1 MPETK
6 DLCHRGWIGHPGS
19 ELWGS
24 RWKHVAGV
32 LRSVTTQ
39 ILSNLLM
46 VSDWTW
52 WQALPWMIL
61 LECKYVMHIIT
72 ITSIVLGEDSSYIF
86 QKITILEAKIKFTV
100 HTVDGVGLI
109 VSEIGYNVIASRLQH
124 SKRRTIAWEVPWTP
138 HGCAFAVPWWCSCM
152 PASACWRL
160 GPAVPRTHSTF
171 WWRTW
176 WTFLDIWTSLVFSV
190 AFLPRCFR
198 QNMFIIWQKLKLNG
212 G

>member
-1 MPETK
+1 M
-6 DLCHRGWIGHPGS
+6 LC
-19 ELWGS
+19 
-24 RWKHVAGV
+24 
-32 LRSVTTQ
+32 
-39 ILSNLLM
+39 
-46 VSDWTW
+46 
-52 WQALPWMIL
+52 IL
-61 LECKYVMHIIT
+61 LQLLLLCWGRTHR
-72 ITSIVLGEDSSYIF
+72 IF
-86 QKITILEAKIKFTV
+86 SKKSRFLKPRLNL

-160 GPAVPRTHSTF
+160 GPAVPRTHPTF